1 MITTPNVNGKG
12 CLVSLAKGQIKQ
24 VLEIQV
30 LLARNGNNED
40 ALFEG

>member
-1 MITTPNVNGKG
+1 M
-12 CLVSLAKGQIKQ
+12 SLAKGQIDQ

-30 LLARNGNNED
+30 LLARNENNED

>member
-1 MITTPNVNGKG
+1 
-12 CLVSLAKGQIKQ
+12 VSLAKGQIKQ

-30 LLARNGNNED
+30 LLARNENNED

>member
-1 MITTPNVNGKG
+1 
-12 CLVSLAKGQIKQ
+12 VSLAKGQIEQ

-30 LLARNGNNED
+30 LLARNENNED

>member
-1 MITTPNVNGKG
+1 M
-12 CLVSLAKGQIKQ
+12 SLAKGQIEQ

-30 LLARNGNNED
+30 LLARNENNED